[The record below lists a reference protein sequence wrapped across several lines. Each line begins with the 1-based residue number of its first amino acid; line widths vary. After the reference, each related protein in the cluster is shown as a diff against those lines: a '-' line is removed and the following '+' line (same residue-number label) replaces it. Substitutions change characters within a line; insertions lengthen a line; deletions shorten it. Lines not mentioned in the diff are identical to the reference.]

1 MPFAEAHELQK
12 ALVEQRKLG
21 EIPDTLLLVEHPPT
35 ITLGRGAKEKN
46 ILFTRE
52 QLVELGVEVHD
63 TGRGGDVTYHGPG
76 QVVAYPIFDLK
87 PDRQDVRKYVS
98 NLEQVMIETCNVF
111 GLAAKRIAGCN
122 GCWVEDRK
130 IGAVGV
136 RISRWVT
143 MHGIAFNV
151 ATDMRHFQYIIP
163 CGITDKGVTSLESE
177 LGRSVPLDEVQEV
190 VARAFGDVFA

>member
-1 MPFAEAHELQK
+1 
-12 ALVEQRKLG
+12 
-21 EIPDTLLLVEHPPT
+21 
-35 ITLGRGAKEKN
+35 
-46 ILFTRE
+46 
-52 QLVELGVEVHD
+52 
-63 TGRGGDVTYHGPG
+63 
-76 QVVAYPIFDLK
+76 
-87 PDRQDVRKYVS
+87 
-98 NLEQVMIETCNVF
+98 MIETCNVF

>member
-1 MPFAEAHELQK
+1 MAYGEAHELQK
-12 ALVEQRKLG
+12 ELAQRRKDG
-21 EIPDTLLLVEHPPT
+21 EITDTLLIVEHPPT

-46 ILFTRE
+46 ILFTNE
-52 QLVELGVEVHD
+52 QLTELGVEVHE

-76 QVVAYPIFDLK
+76 QIVAYPIFDLK

-98 NLEQVMIETCNVF
+98 NLEEVMIRTC
-111 GLAAKRIAGCN
+111 AAFDLEASRISGCN
-122 GCWVEDRK
+122 GCWIEDRK

-163 CGITDKGVTSLESE
+163 CGITDKGVTSLEAE
-177 LGRSVPLDEVQEV
+177 LDRSIQPADVTPFLIE
-190 VARAFGDVFA
+190 AFKQVFG